1 MKYVPGLRNISLFLG
16 LVLAPSFAFLAW
28 LDSVANHV
36 AYSWL
41 FLAAF
46 CGMFAY
52 GILSLLSFEPKR
64 TATYVAVGFIS
75 IPVINSLMSERLGGG
90 QVFWGMLLGWFS
102 GASAISCVMW
112 LRLRKEWNAKHP
124 YARC

>member
-1 MKYVPGLRNISLFLG
+1 ME
-16 LVLAPSFAFLAW
+16 
-28 LDSVANHV
+28 NHV

-52 GILSLLSFEPKR
+52 GLLLLLNFGPR
-64 TATYVAVGFIS
+64 LGAAYVAGGFIS
-75 IPVINSLMSERLGGG
+75 IPVIHSLMGEGSGGG
-90 QVFWGMLLGWFS
+90 QVLWGMILGWFS

-112 LRLRKEWNAKHP
+112 LKLRKKWNAEHP

>member
-1 MKYVPGLRNISLFLG
+1 M
-16 LVLAPSFAFLAW
+16 APAFAFLAW

-52 GILSLLSFEPKR
+52 GLLSIPDLGLR
-64 TATYVAVGFIS
+64 RGAVYVAVGFIS
-75 IPVINSLMSERLGGG
+75 IPVVNSLMSEELGGG
-90 QVFWGMLLGWFS
+90 QMFWGMLLGWFS

-112 LRLRKEWNAKHP
+112 LRLRKKWNAEHP